1 VHGHHQEPNAGVGT
15 HSKWLSSTPAAGI
28 LGSAFLRLLANVCI
42 LETKN
47 RIPVCGVQYSFF
59 SFFVQVVYYYL
70 LLPVIKYSTGGKNY
84 VLSLFL
90 PTLLIC
96 TICILI
102 VRL

>member
-1 VHGHHQEPNAGVGT
+1 MHGHHQEPNAGVGT

-59 SFFVQVVYYYL
+59 VLFIFCCLFVQVMYYYL
-70 LLPVIKYSTGGKNY
+70 LGNMLVRCNAEKKKSLVIEM
-84 VLSLFL
+84 LSCV
-90 PTLLIC
+90 TLVG
-96 TICILI
+96 T
-102 VRL
+102 

>member
-1 VHGHHQEPNAGVGT
+1 MHGHHQESNAGVGT

-59 SFFVQVVYYYL
+59 FHFL
-70 LLPVIKYSTGGKNY
+70 LSVCTSR
-84 VLSLFL
+84 VLLF
-90 PTLLIC
+90 IIAC
-96 TICILI
+96 Y
-102 VRL
+102 